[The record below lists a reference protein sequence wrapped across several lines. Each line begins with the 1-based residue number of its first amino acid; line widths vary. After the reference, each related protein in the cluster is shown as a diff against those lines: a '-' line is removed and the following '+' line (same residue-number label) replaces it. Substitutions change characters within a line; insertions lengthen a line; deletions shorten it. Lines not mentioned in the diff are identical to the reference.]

1 MFILAAKIGFSLY
14 AHQLRPDFSLLS
26 QNREASRM
34 DFSLLSQNK
43 KVDSRVLLWLIE
55 TRKRMQ

>member
-1 MFILAAKIGFSLY
+1 M
-14 AHQLRPDFSLLS
+14 DFSLLS
-26 QNREASRM
+26 QNGEASRV

>member
-1 MFILAAKIGFSLY
+1 M
-14 AHQLRPDFSLLS
+14 DFSLLS

-43 KVDSRVLLWLIE
+43 EASRVDFSLLSRNGEVDSRVLLWLIE

>member
-1 MFILAAKIGFSLY
+1 M
-14 AHQLRPDFSLLS
+14 DFSLLS
-26 QNREASRM
+26 QNREASHM

-55 TRKRMQ
+55 TGKRMQ